1 MKWATA
7 IAEEN
12 NLEQAV
18 ATAGAEL
25 CAQLGTEQPDLLVA
39 FAAGYGGSG
48 RKRLGDMLG
57 RTVPARVLLGCSAG
71 GVIGGGREVEGCAA
85 LSLVGAVLPDVRLV
99 PLPLRPGAVP
109 QDPAGWRELV
119 GIDPEERPAFVL
131 LGEPFSCDGQG
142 LVEGLDGAY
151 PGAVKVGGM
160 ASGGR
165 TRGAHTLWLGESLQT
180 SMQTE
185 GAVGVALAGAM
196 AVDTIVAQG
205 CRPIGQPMFVT
216 AAEGGVLRGLN
227 GRPVLE
233 VLRELYESLEEQD
246 RNLMEQSLF
255 FGVVMDE
262 AQQEYHLGDFLVR
275 HVVGVLPE
283 QEGVVVGGELRQY
296 QVVQFHL
303 RDASTSAEELVAL
316 LRRYREVSDRP
327 RPVGALLFS
336 CLGRGV
342 GLYGVPD
349 HDSRRFQEAFG
360 DVPLGGFFGNG
371 EIGPVGGRTYLH
383 GYTSAF
389 GLFSPR

>member
-7 IAEEN
+7 IVEEN
-12 NLEQAV
+12 DLERAV
-18 ATAGAEL
+18 VAAGEEL
-25 CAQLGTEQPDLLVA
+25 CARLGTEQPDLLVA
-39 FAAGYGGSG
+39 FAAGYGGSA
-48 RKRLGDMLG
+48 RARLGALVE
-57 RTVPARVLLGCSAG
+57 RTLPARVRLGCSAG
-71 GVIGGGREVEGCAA
+71 GVIGGGRELEGCAA
-85 LSLVGAVLPDVRLV
+85 LSLAGAVLPDVRLV
-99 PLPLRPGAVP
+99 PLSVRPGTMP
-109 QDPAGWRELV
+109 KDPAGWRELV
-119 GIDPEERPAFVL
+119 GIAPEERPSFVL
-131 LGEPFSCDGQG
+131 LGEPFSCDAQG
-142 LVEGLDGAY
+142 LVEGLDAAY

-165 TRGAHTLWLGESLQT
+165 SRGTHTLWLGE

-185 GAVGVALAGAM
+185 GAVGVACAGALE
-196 AVDTIVAQG
+196 VDAIVAQG

-216 AAEGGVLRGLN
+216 AADSGVLLGLN

-233 VLRELYESLEEQD
+233 VLRELYDSLEERD
-246 RNLMEQSLF
+246 RTLMQHSLF

-262 AQQEYHLGDFLVR
+262 KQQEYHLGDFLVR
-275 HVVGVLPE
+275 NVLGVLPE
-283 QEGVVVGGELRQY
+283 QQGVVVGGELRQY

-303 RDASTSAEELVAL
+303 RDADTSAEELVAL
-316 LRRYREVSDRP
+316 LRRYREASDRP

-336 CLGRGV
+336 CLGRGM

-349 HDSRRFQEAFG
+349 HDTRRFQEAFG

-383 GYTSAF
+383 GYTSSF